1 MSLIHNSRK
10 ALNSTDIQT
19 LQEMLHGNLQ
29 SIVTGLTNFRK
40 IKRAQFSC

>member
-1 MSLIHNSRK
+1 MPLIHNSRK